1 MGMFIERRLRR
12 ISRELVEARE
22 DLRVT
27 DEQALH
33 FSEIA
38 DDTRLRSIVSDSP
51 QDRVDNV
58 DAQQTSASMSRHR
71 DELVTRIRKLEQ
83 DQDELLDQ
91 LAAKRR

>member
-1 MGMFIERRLRR
+1 MFIERRLRR
-12 ISRELVEARE
+12 ISRELAVARE

-38 DDTRLRSIVSDSP
+38 DDTRIRSIVSDSP

-58 DAQQTSASMSRHR
+58 EAQQTSTSMGRHR
-71 DELVTRIRKLEQ
+71 ADLVARIQKLEQ

>member
-71 DELVTRIRKLEQ
+71 EDLVARIRKLET

>member
-1 MGMFIERRLRR
+1 MFIERRLRR

>member
-1 MGMFIERRLRR
+1 MFIERRLRR

-71 DELVTRIRKLEQ
+71 DDLVTRIRKLEQ